1 MKSKATK
8 PLITKALSALLLLF
22 SLQTFS
28 ASDTAGYEIK
38 IVMKK
43 LGEGKK
49 IELCYYYGEKQYIKD
64 SAKVNS
70 KGEAIFKGKEKLP
83 QGVYLIVPPN
93 RTYYDF
99 LVEETQ
105 HFTLETDTSDYINKM
120 KVKGSAENELFFNY
134 QKFMVKKQKEAEPI
148 RDKYKTIS
156 KNNKDSTKLLQ
167 DQLNKLGE
175 EVKTYQKDLM
185 TNNPKSFVTKF
196 LKAMEEPV
204 IPENPPLLPN
214 GKKDSTFAYRYFKAH
229 YFDNFDLS
237 DDRMLRTPI
246 FQNFIKRYIDKL
258 TVPLPDS
265 ISASCDDLVA
275 RTKSNKEMFK
285 YMVWYLTY
293 TYETSKYMGMD
304 AVFVHLV
311 ENYYTKGQAYWL
323 DSAQQAKIWNAAMA
337 AKPLLIGKQ
346 APSLNL
352 KDSTGKYISL
362 YDLKS
367 KYTVVV
373 FWDHGCGH
381 CKKAIPILSNLYDS
395 ILHNRGVEVYA
406 VETENNPTEWK
417 KFIQDHH
424 LKWINVHET
433 DEYYLAF
440 AKRNYN
446 VTSTPLIYVF
456 DENKV
461 IKAKKVDSEQ
471 IANIID
477 MIDKEKE
484 AKEKEKTKEQ
494 K

>member
-1 MKSKATK
+1 MKVNNIQT
-8 PLITKALSALLLLF
+8 LITKALSTFILLF
-22 SLQTFS
+22 SSQAFS

-43 LGEGKK
+43 LEEGKK

-64 SAKVNS
+64 SARINS

-83 QGVYLIVPPN
+83 QGFYLIVPPN
-93 RTYYDF
+93 KSYYDF

-120 KVKGSAENELFFNY
+120 KIKGSPENQLFFDY
-134 QKFMVKKQKEAEPI
+134 QKFMLKKQKDAEPL
-148 RDKYKTIS
+148 RDKYKTVS
-156 KNNKDSTKLLQ
+156 KGNKDSIKLLQ
-167 DQLNKLGE
+167 DQLNKIGE
-175 EVKTYQKDLM
+175 EVKAHQNELM

-196 LKAMEEPV
+196 LKALEEPV
-204 IPENPPLLPN
+204 IPENPPLLPD

-229 YFDNFDLS
+229 YFDNFDMA

-246 FQNFIKRYIDKL
+246 FHNFMKRYIDKL

-265 ISASCDDLVA
+265 ISKSCDDLIL
-275 RTKSNKEMFK
+275 RTKPNKEMFK
-285 YMVWYLTY
+285 YMVIYLTY
-293 TYETSKYMGMD
+293 TYETSPYMGMD

-311 ENYYTKGQAYWL
+311 ENYYTKGQAYWV
-323 DSAQQAKIWNAAMA
+323 DSAQQAKIWNAAIS

-362 YDLKS
+362 YDVKS

-381 CKKAIPILSNLYDS
+381 CKKAIPILSHLYDS
-395 ILHNRGVEVYA
+395 ILHKRGLEVYA
-406 VETENNPTEWK
+406 VETENNPAEWK
-417 KFIQDHH
+417 KFIKEHDI
-424 LKWINVHET
+424 KWINVHET

-440 AKRNYN
+440 AKRSYN
-446 VTSTPLIYVF
+446 VTSTPLIYVL
-456 DENKV
+456 DENKA
-461 IKAKKVDSEQ
+461 IRAKKVDANQ
-471 IANIID
+471 ISSIMD

-484 AKEKEKTKEQ
+484 EMDKKNK
-494 K
+494 

>member
-1 MKSKATK
+1 
-8 PLITKALSALLLLF
+8 
-22 SLQTFS
+22 
-28 ASDTAGYEIK
+28 
-38 IVMKK
+38 MKK
-43 LGEGKK
+43 LPEGKK

-64 SAKVNS
+64 SAKINS

-83 QGVYLIVPPN
+83 QGIYLIVPPN
-93 RTYYDF
+93 KTYFDL

-120 KVKGSAENELFFNY
+120 KVKGSPENELFFNY
-134 QKFMVKKQKEAEPI
+134 QKFMIKKQKEAEPL
-148 RDKYKTIS
+148 RDKYKTVS
-156 KNNKDSTKLLQ
+156 KDNKDSIKLLQ
-167 DQLNKLGE
+167 DQLGKIGD
-175 EVKTYQKDLM
+175 EVKAYQKDLM
-185 TNNPKSFVTKF
+185 TKNPKSFVTKF

-204 IPENPPLLPN
+204 IPANPPLLPD

-229 YFDNFDLS
+229 YFDNFDMS

-246 FQNFIKRYIDKL
+246 FHNFIKRYIDQL

-265 ISASCDDLVA
+265 LNVSCDQLIE
-275 RTKSNKEMFK
+275 RTKPNKEMFK

-311 ENYYTKGQAYWL
+311 EKYYTNGQAYWL
-323 DSAQQAKIWNAAMA
+323 DSAQQVKIMNAAML

-381 CKKAIPILSNLYDS
+381 CKKTIPILGNLYDS
-395 ILHNRGVEVYA
+395 ILQKKGVEVYA
-406 VETENNPTEWK
+406 VETEDKPDEWK
-417 KFIQDHH
+417 KFIKEHNLH
-424 LKWINVHET
+424 WINVHET
-433 DEYYLAF
+433 DGSYLAF
-440 AKRNYN
+440 AKRSYN
-446 VTSTPLIYVF
+446 VTSTPLIYVL

-461 IKAKKVDSEQ
+461 IKAKKVDAEQ
-471 IANIID
+471 ISNIVD
-477 MIDKEKE
+477 MIGKENE
-484 AKEKEKTKEQ
+484 AKEKEKAKMNN